1 MKPFSRIIICLVIIL
16 LLIYF
21 FLPNKPYISRSKVH
35 GNGLFAGRNYK
46 KGEVIFDDLFPYK
59 EKDEMLF
66 NPIGKIKFQEY
77 IIEEGTLINHCSVSK
92 NTDIQTNNYRSFP
105 LIAIKDIQKH
115 DELFADYNIIN
126 KHYPFIAPA
135 LPSYVKC

>member
-21 FLPNKPYISRSKVH
+21 FLPNKPYISRSNVH

-66 NPIGKIKFQEY
+66 NPIEKVKFQEY
-77 IIEEGTLINHCSVSK
+77 ILEEGKFINHCSVNK
-92 NTDIQTNNYRSFP
+92 NIDIQTNNYKSFP
-105 LIAIKDIQKH
+105 VIAMKDIQKH
-115 DELFADYNIIN
+115 DELFADYNILN

>member
-1 MKPFSRIIICLVIIL
+1 
-16 LLIYF
+16 
-21 FLPNKPYISRSKVH
+21 
-35 GNGLFAGRNYK
+35 
-46 KGEVIFDDLFPYK
+46 
-59 EKDEMLF
+59 MLF

-77 IIEEGTLINHCSVSK
+77 IIEEGKLINHCSVSK
-92 NTDIQTNNYRSFP
+92 NIDIQTNNYRSFP
-105 LIAIKDIQKH
+105 VIAIKDIQKH